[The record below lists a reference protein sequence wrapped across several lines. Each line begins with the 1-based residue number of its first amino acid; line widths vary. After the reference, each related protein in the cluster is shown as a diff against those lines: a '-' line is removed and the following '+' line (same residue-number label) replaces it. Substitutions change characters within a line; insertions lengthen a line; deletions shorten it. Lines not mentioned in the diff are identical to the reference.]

1 MIARI
6 TAGVAFFA
14 LATMS
19 VSDFAQAKTDCAKL
33 CEARCKTSSSKGGCT
48 ANCLPA
54 CERNH
59 NQK

>member
-1 MIARI
+1 MMTRIAI
-6 TAGVAFFA
+6 AAALFA
-14 LATMS
+14 MATLTFA
-19 VSDFAQAKTDCAKL
+19 DFAQAKTDCSKL
-33 CEARCKTSSSKGGCT
+33 CENVCKTSSSKGACR